1 METYEDI
8 ETFLSNI
15 DDFEKI
21 TKASQIDYIAYF
33 ILTKKPSFSPKDIK
47 QIFNLLNLPQY
58 SNISG
63 YLRKNTGKKFVVKGK
78 DCYAITRQFQK
89 DLDLLFNNQ
98 KTLPKPSDNL
108 FPQELLNNTRQYIES
123 VGNQAII
130 CFDVGLYD
138 ACAVMIRKLFETLII
153 EAFER
158 YKIADKIKNS
168 AGNFYY
174 LSELIPLLLAEGS
187 WNISRNA
194 QTGFAPIKKSGDMS
208 AHNRRYCATQQDILD
223 LKQDIRICLE
233 ELIKLI
239 DYPSWNKELSKKK

>member
-1 METYEDI
+1 MTLEEL
-8 ETFLSNI
+8 EALVARI
-15 DDFEKI
+15 DDFDNLSK
-21 TKASQIDYIAYF
+21 TAQIDDIAYF
-33 ILTKKPSFSPKDIK
+33 LVLKQAEFSPKDIRDA
-47 QIFNLLNLPQY
+47 FNMLNIPQY
-58 SNISG
+58 SNINA
-63 YLRKNTGKKFVVKGK
+63 YLSNNLKKKFVIKSKGK
-78 DCYAITRQFQK
+78 YALTRQFCNELDAQFNSQK
-89 DLDLLFNNQ
+89 N
-98 KTLPKPSDNL
+98 LPLPSDDL

-123 VGNQAII
+123 IGKQAII

-194 QTGFAPIKKSGDMS
+194 QSGFTPIKKSGDMS
-208 AHNRRYCATQQDILD
+208 AHNRRYCATQQDILN